1 MRVFITLLFFLPLTT
16 LNAQSIKLADI
27 DRATVYIGDESPQAY
42 HSFQQIKNAKNKSI
56 QKDEV
61 VFQAFPAKGLNQ
73 ELFLQK
79 ENLDCW
85 DKIEKLFDLKPLFVN
100 AETEQEITYL
110 PECLVSDE
118 KFAQKGEFRIRYIG
132 ENPKT
137 PEYLLISINPKQ
149 VSRVYVLKLGSYD
162 SKNYPLGKERT
173 LLFSG
178 SLGKQNYVMRVSKDE
193 KWIVQHRDAF
203 RLKEESSYGG
213 ITQN

>member
-1 MRVFITLLFFLPLTT
+1 MRVLITLLFFLPLTT

-42 HSFQQIKNAKNKSI
+42 HSFQQIKNTKNKSI

-61 VFQAFPAKGLNQ
+61 VFQAFPAKGLEQ

-79 ENLDCW
+79 DNLDCW
-85 DKIEKLFDLKPLFVN
+85 DKIEKLFSLNPLFIDT
-100 AETEQEITYL
+100 ATEQEITYL
-110 PECLVSDE
+110 PECLVEDK
-118 KFAQKGEFRIRYIG
+118 KFTKKGEFSISYIG
-132 ENPKT
+132 ENPKA
-137 PEYLLISINPKQ
+137 PEYLLISIDPRQ
-149 VSRVYVLKLGSYD
+149 SARVYVLHLGSYD
-162 SKNYPLGKERT
+162 AKNYPLGKERT

>member
-1 MRVFITLLFFLPLTT
+1 MRVLITLLLFLPLNT

-56 QKDEV
+56 HKDEV
-61 VFQAFPAKGLNQ
+61 VFQAFPAKGLKQ

-110 PECLVSDE
+110 PECLIND
-118 KFAQKGEFRIRYIG
+118 KQFAQKGEFSISYIG
-132 ENPKT
+132 ENPKA
-137 PEYLLISINPKQ
+137 PEYLLISIDPRQ
-149 VSRVYVLKLGSYD
+149 STRVYVLHLGSYD
-162 SKNYPLGKERT
+162 AKNYPLGKERT

-193 KWIVQHRDAF
+193 KWIVQHKNAF
-203 RLKEESSYGG
+203 RLNQDSTYGS

>member
-1 MRVFITLLFFLPLTT
+1 MRVLITLLLFLPLNT

-42 HSFQQIKNAKNKSI
+42 HSFQQIKNGKNKSI
-56 QKDEV
+56 HKDEV
-61 VFQAFPAKGLNQ
+61 VFQAFPAKGLKQ

-110 PECLVSDE
+110 PECLIND
-118 KFAQKGEFRIRYIG
+118 KQFAQKGEFSISYIG
-132 ENPKT
+132 ENPKA
-137 PEYLLISINPKQ
+137 PEYLLISIDPRQ
-149 VSRVYVLKLGSYD
+149 SARVYVLHLGSYD
-162 SKNYPLGKERT
+162 AKNYPLGKERT

-193 KWIVQHRDAF
+193 KWIVQHKNAF
-203 RLKEESSYGG
+203 RLNQDSTYGS